1 MSELLRSLTSV
12 PGGTRCEILA
22 LTSHSQQS
30 VNRRETMAG
39 GGAGLQGGLNIN
51 KIIQLFETD
60 QVKHQE
66 KAVIAI
72 VGETFEQILGP
83 AWWSTATR

>member
-1 MSELLRSLTSV
+1 
-12 PGGTRCEILA
+12 
-22 LTSHSQQS
+22 
-30 VNRRETMAG
+30 MAG
-39 GGAGLQGGLNIN
+39 GRAGLQGGLNIN

-72 VGETFEQILGP
+72 VGEMFEEILGP
-83 AWWSTATR
+83 TWWSTATR

>member
-1 MSELLRSLTSV
+1 
-12 PGGTRCEILA
+12 
-22 LTSHSQQS
+22 
-30 VNRRETMAG
+30 MAG
-39 GGAGLQGGLNIN
+39 DRAGLQGGLNIN
-51 KIIQLFETD
+51 KIIELFETD